1 MTQNAQDEIATLNA
15 KIATLTN
22 AARHLKQELEK
33 IQAKEAGQNRQM
45 DALAEAVVR
54 ISLYHDSIRQV
65 VEESVKMLHQG
76 EKDQLFRHALTTAM
90 ELAQARFGIMEVLND
105 AHEAERFV
113 RANLPAEIGDAL
125 APLPQDKHLT
135 AEFRRLA
142 EHYCASQACAVPAA
156 VAALPGAPPRHHLLE
171 VPLPLSSG
179 IIRAVISLACKEGG
193 EGFNDHDVLILEM
206 FATEIAHLLE
216 REELMETLRQRN
228 RDLDT
233 EKQAQAVLIAK
244 LQDAQAQLLQAE
256 KMAAIGQLA
265 AGVAH
270 EINNPIGFV
279 YSNLGSLEKYLQNV
293 IAALAIYD
301 EAETALAG
309 NEKALETVRDW
320 KKKADIDFLKEDMRA
335 LIAES
340 RDGISR
346 VKKIIENLKEFSRLD
361 QSNEW
366 QFVDLRRSLESTLNI
381 VLSGTGK
388 RIEARADYGGI
399 PEVEC
404 LPQQLNQAFMNILLN
419 AVQAIPEKGTV
430 TIRTGM
436 NGDNEVWVEIA
447 DSGEGIAESDL
458 PRIFEPFF
466 TTRPVGKGMGLG
478 LSVAYTLVKNH
489 RGRMDVESKLGQGTL
504 FRITLPVKRG

>member
-1 MTQNAQDEIATLNA
+1 MEPTAQDEIAALHA

-22 AARHLKQELEK
+22 AARYLKQELEK
-33 IQAKEAGQNRQM
+33 SQAKEAGQNRQM

-65 VEESVKMLHQG
+65 VEKSVKMLHQG
-76 EKDQLFRHALTTAM
+76 EKDQLYRHALATAL
-90 ELAQARFGIMEVLND
+90 ELAQARFGILEVRDD
-105 AHEAERFV
+105 AHEAQRFV
-113 RANLPAEIGDAL
+113 TANLPAEIESAL
-125 APLPQDKHLT
+125 TQLPQDKHLT
-135 AEFRRLA
+135 AEFRHLA
-142 EHYCASQACAVPAA
+142 ENYCTGLTCATPAV
-156 VAALPGAPPRHHLLE
+156 VAALPGAAQRHNVLE

-179 IIRAVISLACKEGG
+179 IIRAVVSLACKEGA

-206 FATEIAHLLE
+206 FASEIAHLLE
-216 REELMETLRQRN
+216 REELMEALRQRN
-228 RDLDT
+228 RDLDV

-244 LQDAQAQLLQAE
+244 LQDAQTQLLQAE

-293 IAALAIYD
+293 IAALVIYD

-309 NEKALETVRDW
+309 NDKALETIREW

-340 RDGISR
+340 RDGVSR
-346 VKKIIENLKEFSRLD
+346 VKKIIEDLKEFSRLD
-361 QSNEW
+361 QSDEW
-366 QFVDLRRSLESTLNI
+366 QFIDLRRALESTLNM
-381 VLSGTGK
+381 VLSGTEQ
-388 RIEARADYGGI
+388 RIEAHGEYAAV

-404 LPQQLNQAFMNILLN
+404 LPQQINQVFMNILLN
-419 AVQAIPEKGTV
+419 AVQAIQDKGTITV
-430 TIRTGM
+430 RTGTED
-436 NGDNEVWVEIA
+436 GEAWVEIA
-447 DSGEGIAESDL
+447 DSGAGIAANDL

-466 TTRPVGKGMGLG
+466 TTRPVGKGVGLG
-478 LSVAYTLVKNH
+478 LSVAYTLVKKH
-489 RGRMDVESKLGQGTL
+489 RGHIDVKSTPGQGAT
-504 FRITLPVKRG
+504 FRIRLPLKRG